1 MPTAAR
7 YKALAWFFDHEAL
20 GPDAVF
26 HRKPPSGRMRKLME
40 RAEQVERVPVG
51 QFRYAHWKLTAQGR
65 EALESKPKPR
75 GRRRSLPRLRKGQ
88 EADA

>member
-7 YKALAWFFDHEAL
+7 YRALMWFSDHEQQ

-26 HRKPPSGRMRKLME
+26 NRKPPSGRMRKLME
-40 RAEQVERVPVG
+40 RAKQVERVPVG
-51 QFRYAHWKLTAQGR
+51 QFKHDHWRLTEQGR
-65 EALESKPKPR
+65 KELDNKPQPK
-75 GRRRSLPRLRKGQ
+75 GRRRSLPRLHKQ